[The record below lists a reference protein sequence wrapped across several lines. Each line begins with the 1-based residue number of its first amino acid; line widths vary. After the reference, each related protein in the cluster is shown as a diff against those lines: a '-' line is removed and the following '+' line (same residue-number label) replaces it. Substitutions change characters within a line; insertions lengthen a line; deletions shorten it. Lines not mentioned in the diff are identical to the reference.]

1 MKSCISKR
9 EKNNLNSIIVFSFSM
24 YNVINYVKLLKASG
38 NAEFGTIFDATNSFD
53 IFIGSNKEFPMMGLR
68 WLMSFIKIHFSS
80 IKNCKCITV
89 LQLVLF
95 NICMKIRFTLESKSW
110 YLEWNILF
118 KYLQFRL
125 IQIEVSLSTTF

>member
-1 MKSCISKR
+1 
-9 EKNNLNSIIVFSFSM
+9 
-24 YNVINYVKLLKASG
+24 
-38 NAEFGTIFDATNSFD
+38 
-53 IFIGSNKEFPMMGLR
+53 MMGLR

>member
-68 WLMSFIKIHFSS
+68 
-80 IKNCKCITV
+80 
-89 LQLVLF
+89 
-95 NICMKIRFTLESKSW
+95 
-110 YLEWNILF
+110 
-118 KYLQFRL
+118 
-125 IQIEVSLSTTF
+125 